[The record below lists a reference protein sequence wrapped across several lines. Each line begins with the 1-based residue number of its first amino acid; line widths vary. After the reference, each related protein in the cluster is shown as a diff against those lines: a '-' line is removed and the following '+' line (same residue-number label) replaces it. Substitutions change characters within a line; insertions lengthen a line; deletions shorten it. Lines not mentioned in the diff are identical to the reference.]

1 MNILITNDDGFDAE
15 GISALTEAL
24 AGLGR
29 LLIVAPTENKSG
41 ASSSLSLH
49 KDIAVYR
56 RAADWYAVD
65 GTPVDCVHLAL
76 TGDFLPVR
84 PDLVV
89 SGINSGAN
97 LGDDTIY
104 SGTVAAAIEGFLF
117 NIPSFAFSITD
128 NPVKYFPTAAA
139 TVRNLVEQWIK
150 QPPPL
155 PPCLLNVNIPDIPPE
170 SLCGFVCTRLGRRY
184 PAKAAVNKG
193 GRDDVLRFAIGNV
206 GDIADGG
213 NQTDFH
219 AIAANKVSITPLTVD
234 MTNQAQII
242 PLAQWLSV

>member
-15 GISALTEAL
+15 GILALTEAL
-24 AGLGR
+24 TGLGR

-49 KDIAVYR
+49 KDIVVYR
-56 RAADWYAVD
+56 RFADRYAVD

-117 NIPSFAFSITD
+117 NIPSIAFSLTN
-128 NPVKYFPTAAA
+128 NPVKHFSTAVA
-139 TVRNLVEQWIK
+139 TARNLVEQWIK
-150 QPPPL
+150 QPPTT
-155 PPCLLNVNIPDIPPE
+155 PCLLNVNIPDIPPGKFMRFCLHATGT
-170 SLCGFVCTRLGRRY
+170 SLSGASGR
-184 PAKAAVNKG
+184 
-193 GRDDVLRFAIGNV
+193 
-206 GDIADGG
+206 
-213 NQTDFH
+213 
-219 AIAANKVSITPLTVD
+219 
-234 MTNQAQII
+234 
-242 PLAQWLSV
+242 